1 MADKIYEEMEK
12 VLEDDDDR
20 EYEDF
25 MDFYNAF
32 LDRYRYT
39 VSVR

>member
-1 MADKIYEEMEK
+1 MADDIYDEMEK
-12 VLEDDDDR
+12 VLEDDNDR
-20 EYEDF
+20 EYKDF